1 MVLDIILGVLVV
13 LLAIAYIYQL
23 RVTKKQS
30 EESADLLRDY
40 QRRLDEQQRLFD
52 DYQRLEKSFD
62 NVGKGYEKALLA
74 FDKIEE
80 EKQMLTAW
88 ANDVDPEKNQEHA
101 IQVYIGE
108 ESPIESMK
116 DCSVVTATYQI
127 EEGVYGKIGIV
138 GPKRMDYE
146 KVVGTLENCMQQ
158 LDDIFKKKEKALPDK
173 SKE

>member
-80 EKQMLTAW
+80 EKQMLTQVKEALLKQVQDLKD
-88 ANDVDPEKNQEHA
+88 ANA
-101 IQVYIGE
+101 
-108 ESPIESMK
+108 
-116 DCSVVTATYQI
+116 
-127 EEGVYGKIGIV
+127 
-138 GPKRMDYE
+138 
-146 KVVGTLENCMQQ
+146 Q
-158 LDDIFKKKEKALPDK
+158 LLAELHQAKGQT
-173 SKE
+173 S